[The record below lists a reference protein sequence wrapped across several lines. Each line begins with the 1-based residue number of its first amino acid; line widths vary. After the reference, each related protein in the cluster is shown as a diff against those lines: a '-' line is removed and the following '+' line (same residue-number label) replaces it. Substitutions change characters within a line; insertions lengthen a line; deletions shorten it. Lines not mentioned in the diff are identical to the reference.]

1 LLINFSDT
9 TAKTDKRSP
18 HSVMSA
24 DFYVQDERYAALT
37 RMWRSS
43 DVQNSM
49 L

>member
-1 LLINFSDT
+1 MI
-9 TAKTDKRSP
+9 
-18 HSVMSA
+18 A

-43 DVQNSM
+43 DVQDERYAALKRMWRSSDVQNSM